1 MDQLIILAGGK
12 GARMRSEML
21 IISGDIFV
29 GGEISA
35 RVMNIL
41 WRLGIILKSSRV
53 SSFNSEKI

>member
-29 GGEISA
+29 GGEISVQ
-35 RVMNIL
+35 VMNIL